1 MRKIH
6 FTEYLQQAKEIIKWM
21 KNSFIRK
28 YKFGEFGSNS
38 IIEYPCRVESP
49 SDVYINDNVHIR
61 FGICIINAIGE
72 SVIIK
77 KNTVLAP
84 NVTLVTNNHTPTVGI
99 PIYLLVSS
107 HINDK
112 SSSIVI
118 DEDVWIGTR
127 VTILQGVRIGRGA
140 IVGANSLITKSVP
153 PYSVVAGNPAKV
165 IATRFNLKQVISH
178 EKKLYEKADRLQRTS
193 IEDMFSTT
201 FKDLHSLGLDEISE
215 QSLFD
220 KLNEIK
226 KEKKFI
232 E

>member
-1 MRKIH
+1 
-6 FTEYLQQAKEIIKWM
+6 M

-38 IIEYPCRVESP
+38 IIEYPCRIESP
-49 SDVYINDNVHIR
+49 SNVYIYENVHIR
-61 FGICIINAIGE
+61 FGLSIINAVGE

-84 NVTLVTNNHTPTVGI
+84 NVTLVTNNHTPTVGV

-118 DEDVWIGTR
+118 EEDVWIGTR
-127 VTILQGVRIGRGA
+127 VTILQGVKIGRGA
-140 IVGANSLITKSVP
+140 VVGANSLITKTVP

-178 EKKLYEKADRLQRTS
+178 EEKLYEKAERLQKTS
-193 IEDMFSTT
+193 LEYMFSTT
-201 FKDLHSLGLDEISE
+201 FKYMHSLGLDEITE
-215 QSLFD
+215 HSLFD
-220 KLNEIK
+220 KLKEIK
-226 KEKKFI
+226 KRKKYI